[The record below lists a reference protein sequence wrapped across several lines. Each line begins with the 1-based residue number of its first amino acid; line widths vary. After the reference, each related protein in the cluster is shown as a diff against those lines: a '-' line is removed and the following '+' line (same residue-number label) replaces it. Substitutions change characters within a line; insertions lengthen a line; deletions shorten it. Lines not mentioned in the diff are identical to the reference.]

1 MTTPRARELRTN
13 MTEAERALWKHL
25 RLRQLDGFKFRRQQP
40 IDQYIVDFAC
50 LEARVLVEVD
60 GGHHA
65 ETVSQDAAR
74 DTWLES
80 QGFRVLRF
88 WNSQVLGETSAVLE
102 TIRDAL
108 IAGDDSPHPNP
119 PPQGGRG

>member
-1 MTTPRARELRTN
+1 MGAMTTPRARELRTN

-25 RLRQLDGFKFRRQQP
+25 LLRQLDGFNFRRQQP

-74 DTWLES
+74 DTLLES

-88 WNSQVLGETSAVLE
+88 
-102 TIRDAL
+102 
-108 IAGDDSPHPNP
+108 
-119 PPQGGRG
+119 